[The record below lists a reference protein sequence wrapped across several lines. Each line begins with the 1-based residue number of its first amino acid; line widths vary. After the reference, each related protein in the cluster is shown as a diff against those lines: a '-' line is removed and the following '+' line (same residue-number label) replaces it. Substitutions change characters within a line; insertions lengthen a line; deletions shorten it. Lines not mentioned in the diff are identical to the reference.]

1 MTTKLGSAK
10 YVLMPKADNVHGR
23 FSRLYEAGTAGK
35 GLLVTQCVAGGMLLK
50 ECGVLDTLI
59 MLDQHPA
66 YLAGTPSVRRNILI
80 NELLA
85 LLGQAPTSLT
95 ESDVVTAKPVTPVA
109 EEAPVQ
115 HAPQTVQTPPTETK
129 QTPAHRPALPKMGQ

>member
-10 YVLMPKADNVHGR
+10 YVLMPQADNVHGR

-85 LLGQAPTSLT
+85 LLGQPTTSLP
-95 ESDVVTAKPVTPVA
+95 ESDAVTTQPVTPVVA
-109 EEAPVQ
+109 EAPVQ
-115 HAPQTVQTPPTETK
+115 HAPQTVQTPPAEKK
-129 QTPAHRPALPKMGQ
+129 QPTAHRPALPKIGQ

>member
-1 MTTKLGSAK
+1 MTAKLGSAK
-10 YVLMPKADNVHGR
+10 YVLMPQADNVHGR

-66 YLAGTPSVRRNILI
+66 YLEGTPSVRRNILI
-80 NELLA
+80 KELLA
-85 LLGQAPTSLT
+85 LLGQTPTSQP
-95 ESDVVTAKPVTPVA
+95 ESDAVTAHPVTPVV
-109 EEAPVQ
+109 EEPQVQ
-115 HAPQTVQTPPTETK
+115 HAPQPVQTPPAETK
-129 QTPAHRPALPKMGQ
+129 HAAAHRPALPKIGQ